1 MATKKKA
8 EAKAEKPAKAEKASK
23 TEKPAAKAAKA
34 DKPVKAAKGAKA
46 KPEKPAKKPAKGAR
60 GGVPAPEP
68 EELDEADESEE
79 EESEEEEAAAAEPA
93 PVVVAAPPPPP
104 VAAPVPPPAPVVE
117 AVPPVAAAPVSAAP
131 TRAPVFVPF
140 SMPPPPAPVREPL
153 AVKPSWKTRQV
164 PPDEMP
170 GQTRLDAEVQLSNAV
185 RAHDGTVVGLERK
198 KLSEARLVRVGADG
212 AQTPLSEP
220 GQFSQVAVSTDGKQ
234 IFGVR
239 ATGKIFAFPLEKD
252 AAAASVCF
260 EGGARIWDFK
270 ILNATRAIVSQ
281 DRAIHLINTETSPWK
296 RVDSVSVA
304 PVDIPLVDGVD
315 GGRWVVVGRTPRI
328 RLVAVL
334 NDKLLEV
341 QSWAPTEGGVTAVAG
356 RAFLYAPGSVV
367 REEILNLAEVH
378 QTLPALA

>member
-8 EAKAEKPAKAEKASK
+8 EAKAEKPAKAEKAAK
-23 TEKPAAKAAKA
+23 TEKPAKSAKAEKPAKAAKA
-34 DKPVKAAKGAKA
+34 PKAKA
-46 KPEKPAKKPAKGAR
+46 EKPAKKPAKGAK
-60 GGVPAPEP
+60 AAKAEEP
-68 EELDEADESEE
+68 EELDTA
-79 EESEEEEAAAAEPA
+79 EESEEEEEEEEVAAPEVVAVAPA
-93 PVVVAAPPPPP
+93 PVP
-104 VAAPVPPPAPVVE
+104 VAIEAPKVE
-117 AVPPVAAAPVSAAP
+117 TAAAPVASAPVAP
-131 TRAPVFVPF
+131 APSRAPVFVPF
-140 SMPPPPAPVREPL
+140 AMPPAPVPAPVREPL
-153 AVKPSWKTRQV
+153 SVKPSWKTRQV

-170 GQTRLDAEVQLSNAV
+170 AMTRLDAEVQLSNAV
-185 RAHDGTVVGLERK
+185 RAHDGTVIGLERK
-198 KLSEARLVRVGADG
+198 KLSEARLVRVAADG
-212 AQTPLSEP
+212 TQTPLSEP
-220 GQFSQVAVSTDGKQ
+220 GQFSQVALSTDGKLV
-234 IFGVR
+234 FGVR
-239 ATGKIFAFPLEKD
+239 ATGKIFAFPIEKD
-252 AAAASVCF
+252 AAGATACF

-270 ILNATRAIVSQ
+270 ILNGTRAIVSQ

-328 RLVAVL
+328 RLVAVI

-378 QTLPALA
+378 QTLPAGA